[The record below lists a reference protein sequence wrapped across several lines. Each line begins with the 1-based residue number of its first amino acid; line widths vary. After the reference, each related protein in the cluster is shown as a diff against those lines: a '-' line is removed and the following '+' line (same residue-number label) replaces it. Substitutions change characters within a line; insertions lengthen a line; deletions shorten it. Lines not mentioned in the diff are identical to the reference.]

1 MLTTKIWENLMILYF
16 SHREAMT
23 DAELFTLS
31 SNDFG
36 QNCQRAFQGFWND
49 REFSDVTLA
58 TDDGSQLSAHKIV
71 LSSCSQFFRSLLS
84 KNPHP
89 HPLIFLMGVQVK
101 ELEGLLSYIY
111 QGHCDLRQED
121 LDDFLKTGKDLLI
134 SGLTQ
139 DLENTK
145 EYEHD
150 KGKTDFEHRSIPVKT
165 EVAALLPSQNT
176 GEKNLPCDKCDYTTH
191 FSHNLIKHFK
201 AKHTNMKFYCKLCEY
216 SSRWQQVLAQHVR
229 NVHEG
234 IKHDCDQCDFKA
246 TAAGT
251 LKNHKDNV
259 HKDIKYHCNEC
270 DFKTG
275 QKAQIKGHKKRVHN
289 GILHCCNLC
298 GFKATNV
305 KNLKIHNEGHHKDKT
320 LLQSID
326 KILFNSKVI
335 QNL

>member
-1 MLTTKIWENLMILYF
+1 MY
-16 SHREAMT
+16 

-36 QNCQRAFQGFWND
+36 QNCQTAFQGFWND

-89 HPLIFLMGVQVK
+89 HPLIYLMGVQVK
-101 ELEGLLSYIY
+101 ELEGLLSFIY
-111 QGHCDLRQED
+111 KGHCDMRQED

-139 DLENTK
+139 FLDNT
-145 EYEHD
+145 EESTHNRGD
-150 KGKTDFEHRSIPVKT
+150 IKTDLDHTLICKKP
-165 EVAALLPSQNT
+165 EVATLLPLQNT

-201 AKHTNMKFYCKLCEY
+201 AKHTNVKFYCKLCEY
-216 SSRWQQVLAQHVR
+216 SARWQQVLAQHVR
-229 NVHEG
+229 NVHRG
-234 IKHDCDQCDFKA
+234 IKHACDQCDFKA
-246 TAAGT
+246 TAIGT
-251 LKNHKDNV
+251 LKNHKENV
-259 HKDIKYHCNEC
+259 HKGIKYHCNEC

-275 QKAQIKGHKKRVHN
+275 QKSQLKTHKKSDHQ
-289 GILHCCNLC
+289 GILHNCNIC
-298 GFKATNV
+298 EFKSTRV
-305 KNLKIHNEGHHKDKT
+305 RNLKIHKEGHHKDKV

-326 KILFNSKVI
+326 KILFNSKAKL
-335 QNL
+335 NL